1 MKKIWYVLF
10 FSMFLT
16 FPLWGSRYKSY
27 LPANA
32 QKIAQ
37 TRISENRNSLPP
49 TPSKEGKNGE
59 RDFWVLL
66 CGFFMICG
74 VAIVGS
80 MYLDIDYKYIKNSED
95 GGWFDGGLE

>member
-32 QKIAQ
+32 QKRAQ
-37 TRISENRNSLPP
+37 TRITENRNSPP

-66 CGFFMICG
+66 CGFFMICC

-80 MYLDIDYKYIKNSED
+80 MYLDIDDKYLKKEHCD
-95 GGWFDGGLE
+95 YYGDDGGLE